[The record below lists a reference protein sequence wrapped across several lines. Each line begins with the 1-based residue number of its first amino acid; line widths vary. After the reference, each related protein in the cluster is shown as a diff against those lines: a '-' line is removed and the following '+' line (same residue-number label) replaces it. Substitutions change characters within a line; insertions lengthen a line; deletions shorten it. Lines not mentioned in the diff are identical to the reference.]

1 MENPAI
7 LAGNTAAMRSEFQC
21 KANGKF
27 MLTGEYMVLRGA
39 ETLALPLK
47 LGQQLLIVPNEGEAI
62 YWESF
67 EPAGKWFETALH
79 NQSLAVLAG
88 TDESKSNRLREIL
101 QHIRKQNPGFLAD
114 GGYWVRTDLDF
125 NPQFGMGSSS
135 TLLAA
140 LCEAAGVNPYPVLRE
155 TFGGSGYD
163 LACAFASGPLVF
175 AIQNDSPLVRPV
187 ALSAQVTQHILF
199 VYSGN
204 KMVSA
209 GEVRKFSGIQIAD
222 SEVQRFTEI
231 TREAILCQN
240 HKDFEKLMREHEDR
254 LALIL
259 ERPVLQQ
266 IFPDFKG
273 TLKSMGAW
281 GGDFFMAVCE
291 DTDEAKSYFENK
303 GFPTVFR
310 YDEIVLA

>member
-1 MENPAI
+1 
-7 LAGNTAAMRSEFQC
+7 
-21 KANGKF
+21 

-39 ETLALPLK
+39 ETLALPLR
-47 LGQQLLIVPNEGEAI
+47 LGQKLLIVPYDGEAI
-62 YWESF
+62 FWESF

-163 LACAFASGPLVF
+163 LACALASGPLVF
-175 AIQNDSPLVRPV
+175 SMQNGSPFVRPV
-187 ALSAQVTQHILF
+187 ALSSQVTPHILF
-199 VYSGN
+199 IYSGN
-204 KMVSA
+204 KMVSS
-209 GEVRKFSGIQIAD
+209 GEVRKFSAIPVEQTL
-222 SEVQRFTEI
+222 VQRFTEI
-231 TREAILCQN
+231 TREAVQCQN
-240 HKDFEKLMREHEDR
+240 YADFAALMREHEDR
-254 LALIL
+254 LGLLL

-266 IFPDFKG
+266 RFPEFEG

-281 GGDFFMAVCE
+281 GGDFFMAICKN
-291 DTDEAKSYFENK
+291 TDEAISYFENK

>member
-1 MENPAI
+1 
-7 LAGNTAAMRSEFQC
+7 
-21 KANGKF
+21 

-39 ETLALPLK
+39 ETLALPLR
-47 LGQQLLIVPNEGEAI
+47 LGQKLLIVPYDGEAI

-163 LACAFASGPLVF
+163 LACALASGPLVF
-175 AIQNDSPLVRPV
+175 SMQNGSPLVRPV
-187 ALSAQVTQHILF
+187 TLSSQVTPHILF
-199 VYSGN
+199 IYSGN
-204 KMVSA
+204 KMVSS
-209 GEVRKFSGIQIAD
+209 GEVRKFSAIPVEQTL
-222 SEVQRFTEI
+222 VQRFTEI
-231 TREAILCQN
+231 TREAVQCQN
-240 HKDFEKLMREHEDR
+240 YADFAALMREHED
-254 LALIL
+254 LLGMLL

-266 IFPDFKG
+266 RFPDFEG

-281 GGDFFMAVCE
+281 GGDFFMAICKN
-291 DTDEAKSYFENK
+291 TDEAISYFENK

>member
-1 MENPAI
+1 
-7 LAGNTAAMRSEFQC
+7 
-21 KANGKF
+21 

-39 ETLALPLK
+39 ETLALPLR
-47 LGQQLLIVPNEGEAI
+47 LGQKLLIVPYDGEAI

-163 LACAFASGPLVF
+163 LACALASGPLVF
-175 AIQNDSPLVRPV
+175 SMQNGSPLVRPV
-187 ALSAQVTQHILF
+187 TLSSQVTPHILF

-204 KMVSA
+204 KMVSS
-209 GEVRKFSGIQIAD
+209 GEVRKFSAIPVEQTL
-222 SEVQRFTEI
+222 VQRFTEI
-231 TREAILCQN
+231 TREAVQCQN
-240 HKDFEKLMREHEDR
+240 YPDFAALMREHEDR
-254 LALIL
+254 LGMLL

-266 IFPDFKG
+266 RFPDFEG

-291 DTDEAKSYFENK
+291 DTDEAISYFENK

-310 YDEIVLA
+310 YDGIVLA

>member
-1 MENPAI
+1 
-7 LAGNTAAMRSEFQC
+7 
-21 KANGKF
+21 

-39 ETLALPLK
+39 ETLALPLR
-47 LGQQLLIVPNEGEAI
+47 LGQKLLIVPYDGEAI

-163 LACAFASGPLVF
+163 LACALASGPLVF
-175 AIQNDSPLVRPV
+175 SMQNGSPLVRPV
-187 ALSAQVTQHILF
+187 TLSSQVTPHILF

-204 KMVSA
+204 KMVSS
-209 GEVRKFSGIQIAD
+209 GEVRKFSAIPVEQTL
-222 SEVQRFTEI
+222 VQRFTEI
-231 TREAILCQN
+231 TREAVQCQN
-240 HKDFEKLMREHEDR
+240 YADFAALMREHEDR
-254 LALIL
+254 LGMLL

-266 IFPDFKG
+266 RFPDFEG

-281 GGDFFMAVCE
+281 GGDFFMAVCK
-291 DTDEAKSYFENK
+291 DTDEAISYFENK

>member
-1 MENPAI
+1 
-7 LAGNTAAMRSEFQC
+7 
-21 KANGKF
+21 

-39 ETLALPLK
+39 ETLALPLR
-47 LGQQLLIVPNEGEAI
+47 LGQKLLIVPYDGEAI
-62 YWESF
+62 FWESF

-163 LACAFASGPLVF
+163 LACALASGPLVF
-175 AIQNDSPLVRPV
+175 SMQNGSPLVRPV
-187 ALSAQVTQHILF
+187 TLSSQVTPHILF

-204 KMVSA
+204 KMVSS
-209 GEVRKFSGIQIAD
+209 GEVRKFSAIPVEQTL
-222 SEVQRFTEI
+222 VQRFTEI
-231 TREAILCQN
+231 TREAVQCQN
-240 HKDFEKLMREHEDR
+240 YADFAALMREHEDR
-254 LALIL
+254 LGMLL

-266 IFPDFKG
+266 RFPDFEG

-291 DTDEAKSYFENK
+291 DTDEAISYFENK

>member
-1 MENPAI
+1 
-7 LAGNTAAMRSEFQC
+7 
-21 KANGKF
+21 

-39 ETLALPLK
+39 ETLALPLR
-47 LGQQLLIVPNEGEAI
+47 LGQKLLIVPYDGEAI

-163 LACAFASGPLVF
+163 LACALASGPLVF
-175 AIQNDSPLVRPV
+175 SMQNGSPFVRPV
-187 ALSAQVTQHILF
+187 ALSSQVTPHILF

-204 KMVSA
+204 KMVSS
-209 GEVRKFSGIQIAD
+209 GEVRKFSAIPVEQTL
-222 SEVQRFTEI
+222 VQRFTEI
-231 TREAILCQN
+231 TREAVQCQN
-240 HKDFEKLMREHEDR
+240 YADFAALMREHEDC
-254 LALIL
+254 LGMLL

-266 IFPDFKG
+266 RFPDFEG

-281 GGDFFMAVCE
+281 GGDFFMAICKN
-291 DTDEAKSYFENK
+291 TDEAISYFENK

>member
-101 QHIRKQNPGFLAD
+101 QHIRKQNPVFLAD

-135 TLLAA
+135 TLLTT
-140 LCEAAGVNPYPVLRE
+140 LCETTGVNPYPVLRE

-163 LACAFASGPLVF
+163 LACALASGPLVF
-175 AIQNDSPLVRPV
+175 SMQNGSPLVRPV
-187 ALSAQVTQHILF
+187 TLSSQVTPHILF

-204 KMVSA
+204 KMVSS
-209 GEVRKFSGIQIAD
+209 GEVRKFSAIPVEQTL
-222 SEVQRFTEI
+222 VQRFTEI
-231 TREAILCQN
+231 TREAVQCQN
-240 HKDFEKLMREHEDR
+240 YADFAALMREHEDR
-254 LALIL
+254 LGMLL

-266 IFPDFKG
+266 RFPDFEG

-291 DTDEAKSYFENK
+291 DTDEAISYFENK

-310 YDEIVLA
+310 YDGIVLA